1 MNGESR
7 QAVTNKPNTISF
19 ERAVENNDE
28 EEEDSEHLKGGA
40 TDIANRVVAEMHEA
54 NELSD
59 LEFLAFGSYHHVWL
73 ATYSMVR
80 RPIIDSP
87 MPCY

>member
-7 QAVTNKPNTISF
+7 QATDDKPNTISF
-19 ERAVENNDE
+19 ECTVEDNDE

-59 LEFLAFGSYHHVWL
+59 LEFLAFGGYHHVWL

-80 RPIIDSP
+80 
-87 MPCY
+87 